1 MAKVCRNCGRKI
13 GFSEKA
19 YSLKES
25 RESLCSDCGTM
36 VSLFLNEIKSA
47 KNLDLFKEKQR
58 ELRAYLQMQR
68 FSADTQ
74 KCIEREIQAISSR
87 KTKELFQSRNTA
99 VTFEADFLTCCEM
112 IQSCADGEMVNQPQ
126 IIELGHTKVAAFV
139 FEQYFFRN
147 DSYTSLSVTLV
158 HCDGVACVTAVASGG
173 GESVLNID
181 LDSGDDYVKS
191 FWTQMHLNYP
201 ETEFK
206 SFRTKTPDELQHRAI
221 GVLGGTF
228 DPVHNGH
235 IALARAALMQA
246 NLKKLIVMPAHV
258 QPFKL
263 GNEISDDH
271 HRLEMAKL
279 AFADMPEAEVSDYEI
294 VHTEVSYTY
303 DTLCSLKEMYP
314 DDEIAFIMG
323 TDSFLALDTWYMG
336 RELLEQFSFLVS
348 VRPGYRESELEDK
361 IEEFR
366 RLYDTNVEKLVMTMP
381 DVSSTEIRTRY
392 ESGLSNAG
400 NVPDLIERYIYEHG
414 LYK

>member
-19 YSLKES
+19 YSLKCSGEYLCTDCGS
-25 RESLCSDCGTM
+25 KVMPLMDELKKDQDLNRYRQNLQALNNAIACSDLTDGTKRA
-36 VSLFLNEIKSA
+36 LDYEI
-47 KNLDLFKEKQR
+47 EQIR
-58 ELRAYLQMQR
+58 LRIASS
-68 FSADTQ
+68 FAT
-74 KCIEREIQAISSR
+74 KISSG
-87 KTKELFQSRNTA
+87 
-99 VTFEADFLTCCEM
+99 VTFEAGFDECCQM
-112 IQSCADGEMVNQPQ
+112 IISSADGEPVGEPLIVDFGDTQVVTF
-126 IIELGHTKVAAFV
+126 I
-139 FEQYFFRN
+139 FEQYFYRN
-147 DSYTSLSVTLV
+147 GSYASLSVTLIFR
-158 HCDGVACVTAVASGG
+158 GTRAIVTAIGSGG
-173 GESVLNID
+173 GEGVFNI
-181 LDSGDDYVKS
+181 SWGAEEDYVLH
-191 FWTQMHLNYP
+191 FWQTLFSKYAQIEFEPYPVKTLEQM
-201 ETEFK
+201 
-206 SFRTKTPDELQHRAI
+206 QHRAI